1 MSELSSKADQLK
13 RQADLLGLTRE
24 AVFTDEQAKEVL
36 QGKITDGYLVK
47 VKIDLDSLNGMVL
60 ILVSSIRKHVM
71 ELYAVVGTS
80 ATFRRIRTF
89 ADHIQISTDLGDIG
103 KTGGYDPAISEN
115 IGRAVHRVFTKEKL
129 EELLPLWQKKDP
141 SHIAEILE
149 APILTATKGRNIKL
163 QAEVDKIS
171 TAKFRYENPMKGVI
185 LPIPKPEDESASA
198 QDASVPSISTEP
210 PKGEGSALD
219 RQIAQFR
226 TAFPKELNMK
236 TVISP
241 INGVEFDNLIEGMEI
256 LFRVPTETPEG
267 LTNAQILGL
276 IDEEGKIKK
285 DPVVGKFLGIAA
297 NKTEYHIFAEG
308 PNQYLL
314 HSVEEHP
321 VKVAIPKPAAAASG
335 TGNKAVGAQTQKKKV
350 GAGQTQESKS
360 SGANLFMLMGA
371 FITIVLIG
379 VLIFVMVI
387 L

>member
-1 MSELSSKADQLK
+1 MSELNSKADQLK
-13 RQADLLGLTRE
+13 RQADLMGLTRE

-60 ILVSSIRKHVM
+60 ILVSSIRKHIM
-71 ELYAVVGTS
+71 GLYAVVGTS
-80 ATFRRIRTF
+80 PTFRRIRTF
-89 ADHIQISTDLGDIG
+89 ADHVQISTDLGDIG
-103 KTGGYDPAISEN
+103 KSGGYDPAISEN
-115 IGRAVHRVFTKEKL
+115 IGRAVHRAFTKEKL

-141 SHIAEILE
+141 SHIAELLE
-149 APILTATKGRNIKL
+149 NPILMATKGRNIKL
-163 QAEVDKIS
+163 QAEVDKLS

-185 LPIPKPEDESASA
+185 LPIPKPDDEAA
-198 QDASVPSISTEP
+198 AAKDASIPGISTEP
-210 PKGEGSALD
+210 AKGELSSLE
-219 RQIAQFR
+219 RQIAQYR
-226 TAFPKELNMK
+226 TSFPKELNMK

-241 INGVEFDNLIEGMEI
+241 INGVEFDNLVEGMEI

-276 IDEEGKIKK
+276 IDEEGKISK
-285 DPVVGKFLGIAA
+285 DPVVGKFLGIAGS
-297 NKTEYHIFAEG
+297 KTEYHIFAEG

-321 VKVAIPKPAAAASG
+321 VKVAIPKPAGMTGG
-335 TGNKAVGAQTQKKKV
+335 TNKGSTAQGAKKKV
-350 GAGQTQESKS
+350 GNAPAQESKG

-371 FITIVLIG
+371 FVTIVLFG

>member
-13 RQADLLGLTRE
+13 RQADLIGLTRE

-60 ILVSSIRKHVM
+60 ILVSSIRKHIM

-80 ATFRRIRTF
+80 PTFRRIRTF
-89 ADHIQISTDLGDIG
+89 ADHLQISTDLGDIG
-103 KTGGYDPAISEN
+103 KTAGYDPAISEN
-115 IGRAVHRVFTKEKL
+115 IGRAVHRAFTKEKL

-149 APILTATKGRNIKL
+149 KPILAATKGRNIKL
-163 QAEVDKIS
+163 QAEVDKLS

-198 QDASVPSISTEP
+198 QDASVPGVSTEP
-210 PKGEGSALD
+210 ARGELSSLE
-219 RQIAQFR
+219 RQIAQYR
-226 TAFPKELNMK
+226 ASFPKELNMK

-241 INGVEFDNLIEGMEI
+241 INGVEFDNLMEGMEI

-276 IDEEGKIKK
+276 IDEEGKISKE
-285 DPVVGKFLGIAA
+285 PVVGRFLGIAG

-314 HSVEEHP
+314 HSIEEHP
-321 VKVAIPKPAAAASG
+321 VKVAIPKPAAMAGTANKGSAAQG
-335 TGNKAVGAQTQKKKV
+335 QKKKL
-350 GAGQTQESKS
+350 GNAPAQESKG
-360 SGANLFMLMGA
+360 SGTNLFMLMGA
-371 FITIVLIG
+371 FVTIVLFG

>member
-1 MSELSSKADQLK
+1 MSELSTKADQLK

-60 ILVSSIRKHVM
+60 ILVSSIRKHIM

-80 ATFRRIRTF
+80 PTFRRIRTF
-89 ADHIQISTDLGDIG
+89 ADHVQISTDLGDIG

-115 IGRAVHRVFTKEKL
+115 IGRAVHRAFTKEKL

-141 SHIAEILE
+141 SHITELLE
-149 APILTATKGRNIKL
+149 NPILMATKGRNIKL

-185 LPIPKPEDESASA
+185 LPIPKPEDEAPAA
-198 QDASVPSISTEP
+198 QDASVPSVSTEL

-226 TAFPKELNMK
+226 VAFPKELNMK

-241 INGVEFDNLIEGMEI
+241 INGVEFDNLMEGMEI

-285 DPVVGKFLGIAA
+285 EPVVGKFLGIAS

-308 PNQYLL
+308 PNQYLF
-314 HSVEEHP
+314 HSIEEHP
-321 VKVAIPKPAAAASG
+321 VKVAIPKPASIAG
-335 TGNKAVGAQTQKKKV
+335 TGNKTGAGQTQKKKV
-350 GAGQTQESKS
+350 GNAQQDTKS

>member
-1 MSELSSKADQLK
+1 MSELSTKADQLK

-60 ILVSSIRKHVM
+60 ILVSSIRKHIM
-71 ELYAVVGTS
+71 ELYAVVGMS
-80 ATFRRIRTF
+80 PTFRRIRTF
-89 ADHIQISTDLGDIG
+89 ADHVQISTDLGDIG

-115 IGRAVHRVFTKEKL
+115 IGRAVHRAFTKEKL

-141 SHIAEILE
+141 SHITELLE
-149 APILTATKGRNIKL
+149 NPILMATKGRNIKL

-185 LPIPKPEDESASA
+185 LPIPKPEDEAPAA
-198 QDASVPSISTEP
+198 QDASVPSVSTEL

-226 TAFPKELNMK
+226 VAFPKELNMK

-241 INGVEFDNLIEGMEI
+241 INGVEFDNLMEGMEI

-285 DPVVGKFLGIAA
+285 EPVVGKFLGIAS

-308 PNQYLL
+308 PNQYLF
-314 HSVEEHP
+314 HSIEEHP
-321 VKVAIPKPAAAASG
+321 VKVAIPKPASIAG
-335 TGNKAVGAQTQKKKV
+335 TGNKTGAGQTQKKKV
-350 GAGQTQESKS
+350 GNAQQDTKS

>member
-13 RQADLLGLTRE
+13 RQADLIGLTRE

-47 VKIDLDSLNGMVL
+47 IKIDLDSLNGMIL
-60 ILVSSIRKHVM
+60 ILVSSIRKHLM

-80 ATFRRIRTF
+80 PTFRRIRTF
-89 ADHIQISTDLGDIG
+89 ADHVQISTDLGDIG

-115 IGRAVHRVFTKEKL
+115 IGRAVHRAFTKEKL

-149 APILTATKGRNIKL
+149 MPILAATKGRNIKL

-171 TAKFRYENPMKGVI
+171 TAKFRYENPMKGII
-185 LPIPKPEDESASA
+185 LPIPKPEDETASA
-198 QDASVPSISTEP
+198 QDVSVPGISTEP
-210 PKGEGSALD
+210 AKGELSSLD

-267 LTNAQILGL
+267 QTNAQILGL
-276 IDEEGKIKK
+276 IDEEGKISKE
-285 DPVVGKFLGIAA
+285 PVVGRFLGIVG

-314 HSVEEHP
+314 HSIEEHP
-321 VKVAIPKPAAAASG
+321 VKVAIPKPAGMSGAA
-335 TGNKAVGAQTQKKKV
+335 NKGSAAQGQKKKT
-350 GAGQTQESKS
+350 GNASAQESKS
-360 SGANLFMLMGA
+360 SGANLFILMGV
-371 FITIVLIG
+371 FITIVLFG

>member
-1 MSELSSKADQLK
+1 MSELSTKADQLK

-60 ILVSSIRKHVM
+60 ILVSSIRKHIM

-80 ATFRRIRTF
+80 PTFRRIRTF
-89 ADHIQISTDLGDIG
+89 ADHVQISTDLGDIG

-115 IGRAVHRVFTKEKL
+115 IGRAVHRAFTKEKL

-141 SHIAEILE
+141 SHITEILE
-149 APILTATKGRNIKL
+149 NPILLATKGRNIKL

-185 LPIPKPEDESASA
+185 LPIPKPEDEAPSA
-198 QDASVPSISTEP
+198 QDASVPSVSTEP
-210 PKGEGSALD
+210 PKGEGSPLE

-226 TAFPKELNMK
+226 VGFPKELNMK

-241 INGVEFDNLIEGMEI
+241 INGVEFDNLMEGMEI

-267 LTNAQILGL
+267 MANAQILNL

-285 DPVVGKFLGIAA
+285 EPVVGKFLGIAS

-314 HSVEEHP
+314 HSIEEHP
-321 VKVAIPKPAAAASG
+321 VKVAIPKPAAMAGA
-335 TGNKAVGAQTQKKKV
+335 GNKV
-350 GAGQTQESKS
+350 GAGPAQKKKTGAGQPQDTKS
-360 SGANLFMLMGA
+360 SGTNLFMLMGA
-371 FITIVLIG
+371 FITIVLFG

>member
-13 RQADLLGLTRE
+13 RQADLIGLTRE

-80 ATFRRIRTF
+80 PTFRRIRTF
-89 ADHIQISTDLGDIG
+89 ADHVQISTDLGDIG

-115 IGRAVHRVFTKEKL
+115 IGRAVHRAFTKEKL

-149 APILTATKGRNIKL
+149 MPILTATKGRNIKL
-163 QAEVDKIS
+163 QAEVDKLS

-185 LPIPKPEDESASA
+185 LPIPKPEDESPSA
-198 QDASVPSISTEP
+198 KDASVPGVSTEP
-210 PKGEGSALD
+210 AKGELSSLE
-219 RQIAQFR
+219 RQIAQYR
-226 TAFPKELNMK
+226 ASFPKELNMK

-241 INGVEFDNLIEGMEI
+241 INGVEFDNLVEGMEI

-276 IDEEGKIKK
+276 IDEEGKITK
-285 DPVVGKFLGIAA
+285 DPVVGRFLGIAGS
-297 NKTEYHIFAEG
+297 KTEYHIFAEG

-321 VKVAIPKPAAAASG
+321 VKVAIPKPAAMATPSKGSAG
-335 TGNKAVGAQTQKKKV
+335 QTTKKKV
-350 GAGQTQESKS
+350 GNAPAQESKG

-371 FITIVLIG
+371 FITIVLFG